1 MPQTVSLR
9 RSGDGPRR
17 RAHVCN
23 FATAE
28 ELVEDSGMTSLRRSP
43 EKIRLPLGFSF
54 SAVAAGI
61 KVSGRPDLALVDV
74 WGRAPLRQAQGRLSP
89 VQAQRSLAAAGGA
102 TAAALFTKNRV
113 VAAPVEVGRASLLAT
128 GGRIRAVVVNS
139 GNANCATGR
148 AGIQACE
155 GVCREAGKLFGVPA
169 TEIFPSSTGII
180 GVRLPAEK
188 IRAKLPELVVLAA
201 RSPSQ
206 RGVLAF
212 AHAIMTTDTRAKIA
226 SARFRVNARDV
237 TVLGV
242 AKGAGMIHPQLATML
257 VYLFTDV
264 GASPRDLQSLLR
276 EACDQ
281 SLNCMSIDGD
291 TSTNDTVL
299 LVASGASG
307 TRVKDVRV
315 RKKMSA
321 ALTAVCQSLAEQIV
335 SDGEGVQH
343 VIRLFVEQARGREEA
358 LLVART
364 IAHSMLVKTAWAG
377 ADPNWGRIL
386 AAVGRCGA
394 PIDPSRV
401 QIFIGSQKVCRN
413 GVACSFNERQA
424 HRSLAQ
430 PVSDIRVQLRRGQHS
445 VRFLTADLTAEYVR
459 INADYST

>member
-1 MPQTVSLR
+1 
-9 RSGDGPRR
+9 
-17 RAHVCN
+17 
-23 FATAE
+23 
-28 ELVEDSGMTSLRRSP
+28 MTSLRRSP
-43 EKIRLPLGFSF
+43 EKIRLPVGFSF

-61 KVSGRPDLALVDV
+61 KVSGRPDLALVE
-74 WGRAPLRQAQGRLSP
+74 
-89 VQAQRSLAAAGGA
+89 AAGGA

-113 VAAPVEVGRASLLAT
+113 VAAPVEVGRASLLST
-128 GGRIRAVVVNS
+128 GGRVRALVVNS

-155 GVCREAGKLFGVPA
+155 RVCREAGKLFGVPA
-169 TEIFPSSTGII
+169 AEIFPSSTGII

-188 IRAKLPELVVLAA
+188 IHAKLPELITLSA

-206 RGVLAF
+206 RGVVAF
-212 AHAIMTTDTRAKIA
+212 AHAIMTTDTRPKIA
-226 SARFRVNARDV
+226 SARFRVNSKEV

-257 VYLFTDV
+257 VYLFSDV
-264 GASPRDLQSLLR
+264 GASPRELQILLR
-276 EACDQ
+276 EACDE

-299 LVASGASG
+299 LLASGASG
-307 TRVKDVRV
+307 ARVGARAKDVRV
-315 RKKMSA
+315 RKKFSA

-358 LLVART
+358 LVVART

-394 PIDPSRV
+394 PIDPSRI
-401 QIFIGSQKVCRN
+401 QIFIGRQKVCRN
-413 GVACSFNERQA
+413 GVACLFNERQA
-424 HRSLAQ
+424 HRHLAQ
-430 PVSDIRVQLRRGQHS
+430 PVCDIRVQLGRGQES
-445 VRFLTADLTAEYVR
+445 VRFLTTDLTAEYVR